1 MLSLGVVIG
10 FVGVVVIFSSLSM
23 GMVLSCS
30 SLMTAVVGIRG
41 VARLLLV
48 PRCRQRPYRC
58 HICRGFCTRVALAGL
73 DVLLAPCVSLSVR
86 VIPPLPS
93 LVSGVVWCGQVVV
106 SVLFVQEVVGLVLP
120 SRCLQR
126 PYLCHT
132 GSCLSWVGLLVAG
145 LVVSLLLNF
154 ASGLL
159 LNTFMCE
166 VV

>member
-1 MLSLGVVIG
+1 MRVIVSESDSV
-10 FVGVVVIFSSLSM
+10 FTF
-23 GMVLSCS
+23 
-30 SLMTAVVGIRG
+30 
-41 VARLLLV
+41 
-48 PRCRQRPYRC
+48 
-58 HICRGFCTRVALAGL
+58 TRVW
-73 DVLLAPCVSLSVR
+73 C
-86 VIPPLPS
+86 
-93 LVSGVVWCGQVVV
+93 GVVWCGQVVV

-159 LNTFMCE
+159 LYTFMCD